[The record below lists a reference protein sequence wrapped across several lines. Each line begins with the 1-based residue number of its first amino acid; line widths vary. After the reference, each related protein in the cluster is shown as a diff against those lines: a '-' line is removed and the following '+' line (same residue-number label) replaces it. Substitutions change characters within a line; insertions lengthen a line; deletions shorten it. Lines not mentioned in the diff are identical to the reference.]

1 MLQSERRTVN
11 LRYALAIPRGGM
23 ERGWKG
29 GRTPGSTHQV
39 IISPGPV
46 SIARDFH
53 LHRCVI
59 NEIIFGH
66 RWGRR
71 RALDEARSIGQVCSR
86 SPFSVPLIAYDPETL
101 EKSSV
106 DDNLG
111 QIAVGCIT
119 GYFFFFSSL
128 FSLFY
133 IETRYS
139 NDFLFRRGK
148 KKRKKARRFLTSTDG
163 SKLGILKSEQTQGK
177 GSSFSSM

>member
-59 NEIIFGH
+59 NEIIFGPSMGEEEGEH
-66 RWGRR
+66 STKLAPSVRFAH
-71 RALDEARSIGQVCSR
+71 AL
-86 SPFSVPLIAYDPETL
+86 PFPSH
-101 EKSSV
+101 
-106 DDNLG
+106 
-111 QIAVGCIT
+111 
-119 GYFFFFSSL
+119 
-128 FSLFY
+128 
-133 IETRYS
+133 
-139 NDFLFRRGK
+139 
-148 KKRKKARRFLTSTDG
+148 
-163 SKLGILKSEQTQGK
+163 
-177 GSSFSSM
+177 